1 MREQVKSFF
10 NSNLILILAVI
21 ICAFIAFYN
30 LGNIEFW
37 GEDEAQTLH
46 NAARFIMGL
55 ENHSKANLT
64 ALYGNATLSL
74 VILIQVPFILIFGV
88 CELASRMPSA
98 LIVVLTLFVFYK
110 IGRLFLDKR
119 STNFL
124 ILLYAVS
131 GAVGLFKSSI
141 GVGLYIFF
149 ILLAFYKIEKFL
161 FAPDDKLRGK
171 TIDFQLSLI
180 FVVISLMLVPDAYF
194 FVPFFAILILVNIKK
209 IGFKRLLASLIT
221 PVLLFAFFIYYE
233 FILAK
238 QLTGLPNA
246 TYEHYLG
253 RQSGLEVVFNIKNL
267 ILGYS
272 NNFSI
277 FLVILFTISILILV
291 VFRITK
297 HAGLHRL
304 LIHVTLLFSLHFIV
318 WMFFTKME
326 NGHLLNGYPVVFL
339 FIAYAFKVINDFI
352 RENKNIKDGL
362 KKAFIATIYA
372 FCAIILS
379 FNFYHTFIL
388 FDNLSLDKS
397 SYPAFYTP
405 GYIPAGYHSGHKVG
419 IKSAAYLLRKEAK
432 LGENLV
438 SDKGSAFNFIY
449 MGGEMTPYSAS
460 NGIELMRAGEDIY
473 KDYRIRFI
481 AISPDFQNE
490 EYLEYIDSQGF
501 NKIVVMYKGKD
512 IYYVYDVLETEDKI
526 TVIQRDEFDREY
538 RQEYTN
544 IDAALPYFFNF

>member
-1 MREQVKSFF
+1 MRERIRSFF
-10 NSNLILILAVI
+10 NSYLILFLAII

-30 LGNIEFW
+30 LGDIEFW

-74 VILIQVPFILIFGV
+74 VILVQVPFILIFGV

-131 GAVGLFKSSI
+131 GAVGLYKSAI

-161 FAPDDKLRGK
+161 FAPDDKFRGK
-171 TIDFQLSLI
+171 TIDFQLGLI

-194 FVPFFAILILVNIKK
+194 FVPFFTVLILVNIRR
-209 IGFKRLLASLIT
+209 IGFKKLLLSMII

-233 FILAK
+233 FVLAK

-246 TYEHYLG
+246 TYRHFLG
-253 RQSGLEVVFNIKNL
+253 RQEGLEMSFNIKNL
-267 ILGYS
+267 VLRFTT
-272 NNFSI
+272 NFSI
-277 FLVILFTISILILV
+277 FLLILFIISILILI

-297 HAGLHRL
+297 KIRLNRL
-304 LIHVTLLFSLHFIV
+304 LIHVTLLFSLHFIA

-326 NGHLLNGYPVVFL
+326 NGHLLNSYPVVFL
-339 FIAYAFKVINDFI
+339 FTAYAFKVINDFI
-352 RENKNIKDGL
+352 RENKSIKKGL
-362 KKAFIATIYA
+362 KKAFITTIYA

-388 FDNLSLDKS
+388 FNNLSLDKS
-397 SYPAFYTP
+397 IYQAFYAP
-405 GYIPAGYHSGHKVG
+405 GDIPAGYNAGHKVG
-419 IKSAAYLLRKEAK
+419 IKSVAYLLRKEARV
-432 LGENLV
+432 GENLV
-438 SDKGSAFNFIY
+438 SDKGSAFSFIY
-449 MGGEMTPYSAS
+449 MGGNITPYSAS

-473 KDYRIRFI
+473 HDYKIRFI
-481 AISPDFQNE
+481 AISPDFQNK
-490 EYLEYIDSQGF
+490 EYLKYIDSQGF
-501 NKIVVMYKGKD
+501 NKIVVEYKGKE
-512 IYYVYDVLETEDKI
+512 IYYVYDILKLENII
-526 TVIQRDEFDREY
+526 TAVQRDEYDRDY
-538 RQEYTN
+538 KKEYTN
-544 IDAALPYFFNF
+544 VNVALPYFFNF